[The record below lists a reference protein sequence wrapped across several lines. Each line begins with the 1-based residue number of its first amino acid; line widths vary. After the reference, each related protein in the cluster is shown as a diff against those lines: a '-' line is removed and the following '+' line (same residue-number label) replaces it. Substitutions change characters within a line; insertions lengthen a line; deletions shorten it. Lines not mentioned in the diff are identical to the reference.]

1 MYEASLDALVELATS
16 GSHLDA
22 KNDKV
27 AALRAH
33 VKAVHDGAIVASAGL
48 KDSAGLEAASRP
60 LRKGAVLFVDGA
72 DAETVW
78 QQLQHRSR
86 AVERWARAAEL
97 WLLEHGAGA
106 LALPSDGGD
115 AALENEDDASMDD
128 DEMGDDEGEEDD
140 GGEDDG
146 EEDDDGEEEGDEAEE
161 VDAADDDE
169 EEDDDEDNVER
180 GEPGG
185 VTENK
190 FFSLQEMEDF
200 IEEDEQI
207 LMTDPP
213 PRDDD
218 DGEEDDDE
226 EEEEDDEMIGDGND
240 KYSDF
245 FNDDGEDDAADDD
258 GMLSDEEAALEA
270 ALDGDVAARSQTKH
284 ERQVAATKS
293 RAREIEAENV
303 MGIQDKPWELR
314 GEIGAKERPQ
324 NSLLGIDAT
333 WQGRTQTAPPLDA
346 AFTAAVEAAIRER
359 VKEARYDELVEAS
372 LVHKALKNPKAK
384 ANAAGDDDGALG
396 EKSQVGLGEAYEK
409 EYVDQ
414 QEAAGGAAAGK
425 AAPRDEALDAAW
437 ARLAGKLDAL
447 SHFVSVPKTAPLDVV
462 GAAKRNNV
470 SAVAF
475 EDTVP
480 TSESALPSAAPEE
493 VHAPKRG
500 RAQLLRSAEEA
511 TQEERRAERAGKKKA
526 RNTKRKRLQSDA
538 RIVSRL
544 NPTLANP
551 YEKERL
557 IKDLNTAD
565 VDDKPTARKSA
576 FGKSGSFFKQLEA
589 ETKQLVHGGKEK
601 GGAKKRMK
609 TEGAGKSASFKL

>member
-384 ANAAGDDDGALG
+384 ANAAGDDDGDAPVRIVDEVAFRAAFECAAATLDATLRLSDDLAALIVPASDYLLSVRYSSSNGARRDVAAPLRLVRADGVVATKLERLASNSRGDVIRLTVTNNAPTGVALQRG
-396 EKSQVGLGEAYEK
+396 ETTAQLRAEETVQI
-409 EYVDQ
+409 EYLASDSTTSTTWSIDATSNAELDGHGVLRLP
-414 QEAAGGAAAGK
+414 GAAA
-425 AAPRDEALDAAW
+425 D
-437 ARLAGKLDAL
+437 
-447 SHFVSVPKTAPLDVV
+447 
-462 GAAKRNNV
+462 
-470 SAVAF
+470 
-475 EDTVP
+475 
-480 TSESALPSAAPEE
+480 
-493 VHAPKRG
+493 
-500 RAQLLRSAEEA
+500 
-511 TQEERRAERAGKKKA
+511 
-526 RNTKRKRLQSDA
+526 
-538 RIVSRL
+538 
-544 NPTLANP
+544 
-551 YEKERL
+551 
-557 IKDLNTAD
+557 
-565 VDDKPTARKSA
+565 
-576 FGKSGSFFKQLEA
+576 
-589 ETKQLVHGGKEK
+589 
-601 GGAKKRMK
+601 
-609 TEGAGKSASFKL
+609 